1 MEMIEGNLLAGYALE
16 NAFLVAGKEMK
27 ELHGEGGLMQTE
39 LEIINRKVC
48 MNQPLEVVFEEF
60 AKKSG
65 IEEIEN
71 FSVLSGYHLSGLPG
85 CTISQYIR
93 SYLYDNLSAGLS
105 GIYPA
110 LRKDGKD

>member
-71 FSVLSGYHLSGLPG
+71 FQRCSLLQSVAAVIWWG
-85 CTISQYIR
+85 
-93 SYLYDNLSAGLS
+93 SYR
-105 GIYPA
+105 IP
-110 LRKDGKD
+110 

>member
-1 MEMIEGNLLAGYALE
+1 MLSFAKRGGGNLVG
-16 NAFLVAGKEMK
+16 
-27 ELHGEGGLMQTE
+27 
-39 LEIINRKVC
+39 IIQNTVRNISSKIR
-48 MNQPLEVVFEEF
+48 
-60 AKKSG
+60 
-65 IEEIEN
+65 IEEEIQTMIAQKKLEQKSN
-71 FSVLSGYHLSGLPG
+71 ECYASVFTVLSGYHLSGLPG